1 MTFLANLCKCSGMSL
16 NRLAN
21 PRSLL
26 YNCIAPL
33 TLNAEGF
40 VVLPGNSDEHEPFL
54 IWGDSIVDDLGTRQ
68 RGMAVEDFLGRGCLV
83 CDGPVVDGCVG
94 NHSNGCFGDPW
105 RARRQAEEALSVLLS
120 PSTCLLPSF

>member
-1 MTFLANLCKCSGMSL
+1 MSL

-21 PRSLL
+21 PTVSAIQLHSALDLERRRI
-26 YNCIAPL
+26 CRVA
-33 TLNAEGF
+33 
-40 VVLPGNSDEHEPFL
+40 GNSDEHEPFL

-83 CDGPVVDGCVG
+83 CDGPVVDRCVG
-94 NHSNGCFGDPW
+94 NHSDGCFGDPW